1 MPSQIS
7 HPDLSESQVQWV
19 VSQATRAPSVLN
31 TQPWRFEWDGKSFAV
46 IADLGRGLV
55 VSDPVGRELVI
66 SCGAALLNLRLA
78 LRHLGLYG
86 RVQVFPDRQDPHL
99 LATVE
104 VVDGPPIDPAQK
116 LWFSALPRRHT
127 HRAQFSDRPLDPA
140 LAVRLQEAAESEG
153 AVLEYVR
160 DPGPTRRILDL
171 ARTAEALRSSDP
183 EARAEM
189 AQWTPEPT
197 SPRRDGVPA
206 RAYSSGP
213 PAAGQG
219 DLAGRDFDLGRDFG
233 RADPEQQPPTAIAAL
248 VTQQDLAPDWL
259 QAGQALEAVLLAA
272 AAEWA
277 FASIHS
283 RITEVPNLRAELRR
297 ELATAGYPQL
307 LLRFG
312 YAEASAT
319 TPRRPTSEVIDLTTR
334 A

>member
-1 MPSQIS
+1 MPSKIS
-7 HPDLSESQVQWV
+7 HSDLSESQVNWV
-19 VSQATRAPSVLN
+19 VSQATRAPSVCN
-31 TQPWRFEWDGKSFAV
+31 TQPWRFQWDGKTFSL

-66 SCGAALLNLRLA
+66 SCGAALFNLRLA
-78 LRHLGLYG
+78 LRHLGLQG
-86 RVQVFPDRQDPHL
+86 RVQIFPDRKDPHL
-99 LATVE
+99 LATVD
-104 VVDGPPIDPAQK
+104 VVDGTPIEPAEK
-116 LWFSALPRRHT
+116 GWFTALPRRHT
-127 HRAQFSDRPLDPA
+127 HRTRFSDRPMSPA

-171 ARTAEALRSSDP
+171 ARTAEALRASDP
-183 EARAEM
+183 EAQAEM
-189 AQWTPEPT
+189 AQWTPEP
-197 SPRRDGVPA
+197 SSARRDGVPA
-206 RAYSSGP
+206 RSYSSGP

-233 RADPEQQPPTAIAAL
+233 RAEPEQQPPTAIAAL
-248 VTQQDLAPDWL
+248 VTEGDLAPDWL

-272 AAEWA
+272 AAEWS

-312 YAEASAT
+312 YAEATAT
-319 TPRRPTSEVIDLTTR
+319 TPRRPTAEVIDLTAR